1 MDIQVGDRVQMK
13 KAHPCGGAVFQVLRV
28 GLDYKLRCEKCGREI
43 MAPRIKIAKYI
54 KKVPKT
60 EEDNA

>member
-13 KAHPCGGAVFQVLRV
+13 KAHPCGSNVFQVLRV
-28 GLDYKLRCEKCGREI
+28 GLDFKLRCEQCGRDI
-43 MAPRIKIAKYI
+43 MAPRIKIAKHI
-54 KKVPKT
+54 KKVLKR

>member
-1 MDIQVGDRVQMK
+1 MDFKLDDIVIMK

-54 KKVPKT
+54 KKVLKK

>member
-13 KAHPCGGAVFQVLRV
+13 KVHPCGNRTFQVLRV

-43 MAPRIKIAKYI
+43 MAPRLKIAKDI
-54 KKVPKT
+54 KKVLKKD
-60 EEDNA
+60 EANA

>member
-13 KAHPCGGAVFQVLRV
+13 SASLRQQCFQVLRV
-28 GLDYKLRCEKCGREI
+28 GLDFKLRCEKCGREI
-43 MAPRIKIAKYI
+43 MAPRIKIAKHI
-54 KKVPKT
+54 KKVLKR